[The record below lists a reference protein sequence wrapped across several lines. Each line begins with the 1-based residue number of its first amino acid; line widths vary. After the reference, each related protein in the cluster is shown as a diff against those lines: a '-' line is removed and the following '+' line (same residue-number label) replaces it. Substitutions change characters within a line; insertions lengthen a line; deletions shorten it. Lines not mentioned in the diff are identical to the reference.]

1 MEEWGQNLLIAAII
15 IVFGW
20 FALGFVWNLRKGN
33 AFLRW
38 MQAGL
43 PQLGERTTMRWLGT
57 SAVELVIGKARP
69 PFRQITLLAVMEP
82 RDTPWFWAL
91 ARLHHRRDM
100 LIVRAQLFAASPYE
114 FDLVAPNAWDQTKPW
129 NSPDTQPWA
138 IEPLDD
144 LNFGAPSTTRSLS
157 RAIAVD
163 ALPVARRVHSRVW
176 RLSARRNDPQL
187 EIHIPLPDMRHTK
200 AQDFFAA
207 LRHLGEQLGKRANPL
222 P

>member
-57 SAVELVIGKARP
+57 SAVELVIGKARS
-69 PFRQITLLAVMEP
+69 PFRQVTLLAVMEP
-82 RDTPWFWAL
+82 RDTPWFWVL
-91 ARLHHRRDM
+91 ARFHRRRDM
-100 LIVRAQLFAASPYE
+100 LIVRAQLFATPPYE
-114 FDLVAPNAWDQTKPW
+114 FDLSAPDAWDQTKP
-129 NSPDTQPWA
+129 SGQPDMPPWA

-157 RAIAVD
+157 RAIAID

-176 RLSARRNDPQL
+176 RLSARRGDPQL
-187 EIHIPLPDMRHTK
+187 ELHIPLPDMRRTK
-200 AQDFFAA
+200 AQDFFTA